1 MNFTT
6 PPTKLGRIV
15 SLCVRVAV
23 VCILLASATG
33 ILLWLTANRR
43 VPSSSDP
50 AAPDR
55 SVEVVSVAPRGVART
70 WVGYGVAE
78 AVNTVDVPS
87 EVSSIVIE
95 IPDSIDIGRTI
106 MAGDLIAQLDS
117 EDFAQQSEI
126 ARRSLQELAT
136 RKERL
141 DLDEAIADEQLE
153 LSESDVTILLDELE
167 RVQSANALGAATRRE
182 IDLVRQRLNQARFV
196 VITARERRDSIP
208 LSRRLLETQEASQQ
222 FALELALRNVERCR
236 ILSPINGVLE
246 MVNVEVGERVDP
258 LARVARIVDPFRI
271 VIPIRLPSSARASI
285 QIGDEVRV
293 QASGSIDRSWR
304 GEIQRIS
311 PVDDQSTRT
320 MTAFAEPI
328 PDQTVDRALS
338 LPAPGTF
345 LSVSVVSSETQQR
358 IVVPRSSVRNERI
371 WFVDGGGQVVSMPVE
386 IAFPLESSDG
396 SERNL
401 VLETL
406 LPEGALVVI
415 DGSRSPPPGTIVEPV
430 LSRDS
435 DPAVDDLP

>member
-1 MNFTT
+1 M
-6 PPTKLGRIV
+6 
-15 SLCVRVAV
+15 
-23 VCILLASATG
+23 
-33 ILLWLTANRR
+33 
-43 VPSSSDP
+43 
-50 AAPDR
+50 
-55 SVEVVSVAPRGVART
+55 
-70 WVGYGVAE
+70 
-78 AVNTVDVPS
+78 
-87 EVSSIVIE
+87 
-95 IPDSIDIGRTI
+95 
-106 MAGDLIAQLDS
+106 
-117 EDFAQQSEI
+117 
-126 ARRSLQELAT
+126 
-136 RKERL
+136 
-141 DLDEAIADEQLE
+141 
-153 LSESDVTILLDELE
+153 
-167 RVQSANALGAATRRE
+167 QSANALGAATRRE